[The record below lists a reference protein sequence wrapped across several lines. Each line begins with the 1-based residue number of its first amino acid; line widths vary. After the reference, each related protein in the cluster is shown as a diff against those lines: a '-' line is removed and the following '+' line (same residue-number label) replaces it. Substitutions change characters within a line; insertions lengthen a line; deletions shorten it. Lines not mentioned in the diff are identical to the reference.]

1 MNKKS
6 RIITILTCITGDAAF
21 FYWIYFSFTKM
32 ERFKG
37 LLAQALV
44 MHQMTLN
51 DVSESDLQQL
61 FSVMVNSLI
70 TALIFFS
77 LFHLVVYTMFYFEK
91 KAAIKYVKFVS
102 WMALLSSPFLA
113 LSTKGSLTLQIIF
126 WVICLPYIWV
136 IREFRKPALKT

>member
-1 MNKKS
+1 MMNKKS

-91 KAAIKYVKFVS
+91 KAAIILFFMILNVYN
-102 WMALLSSPFLA
+102 FL
-113 LSTKGSLTLQIIF
+113 IITRNILVTF
-126 WVICLPYIWV
+126 
-136 IREFRKPALKT
+136 F